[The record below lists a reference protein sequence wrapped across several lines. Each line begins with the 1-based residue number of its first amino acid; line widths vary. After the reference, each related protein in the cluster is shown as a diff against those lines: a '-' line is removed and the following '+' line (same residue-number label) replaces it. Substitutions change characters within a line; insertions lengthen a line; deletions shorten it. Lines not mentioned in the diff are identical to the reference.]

1 MNFSKKPHETKPFYI
16 EQSAEYVITR
26 YAFRNEIPENGHSEV
41 MLYPTGDG
49 KRAILE
55 VKQKQTYPHGL
66 RRCDNS
72 GELAKAFQQILSD
85 FAEKNELK
93 PVTLKKSEKKSFNC
107 ISIKKTAPTNSV
119 TDTPEEAE
127 IKKKKKPIEGYPKK
141 INNKKTFEKV
151 NEKQDKPFSKT
162 KKSNQKPVRS
172 QPPLMIINNGR
183 KYLINGNEAEVDFTN
198 GTITDTVTGEVY
210 FFNSHKAL
218 KKSYRRKEKEFIYNV
233 TEGKS
238 IFGTITSG
246 QKNDINVIYKM
257 GRALEAWIKRNFSIQ
272 YALIAY
278 EPNEDGSW
286 HIHVVVCF
294 ADDVPADFEKR
305 LRKWADKYNGRP
317 QSEQV
322 VIERL
327 LEKEDVMRVYAY
339 LNPTSKKKR
348 HREVFYPKGMKNLT
362 VFGKRG
368 VPKALYVA
376 NTVLREFTKK
386 IEARELPCFNKE
398 YVFKDCEGFFT
409 RTISYSYYTINL
421 ERIRDNRENIPKNK
435 ILRKEKHSQN
445 RSNNVEQLCLFAPTI
460 SRLSS
465 NEIYCYT

>member
-1 MNFSKKPHETKPFYI
+1 MNFSTKPHETKPFFI
-16 EQSAEYVITR
+16 ERSAEYVITR
-26 YAFRNEIPENGHSEV
+26 YAFKNKIPEYGHSEV

-85 FAEKNELK
+85 FTEKNKLK
-93 PVTLKKSEKKSFNC
+93 PVTLKKSEKKALNC

-127 IKKKKKPIEGYPKK
+127 IKKKKPIEGYPKK

-172 QPPLMIINNGR
+172 QPPLLIINGR
-183 KYLINGNEAEVDFTN
+183 KYLVNGNEAEVDFTN
-198 GTITDTVTGEVY
+198 GTITDTATGEVY
-210 FFNSHKAL
+210 FFKGDKAL
-218 KKSYRRKEKEFIYNV
+218 KKSYKRKEKEFVYNV
-233 TEGKS
+233 IEGKS
-238 IFGTITSG
+238 IFCTITSD
-246 QKNDINVIYKM
+246 QKPDVNKVRKI
-257 GRALEAWIKRNFSIQ
+257 GSALEAWIRYHYSAQ
-272 YALIAY
+272 YAFIAY

-286 HIHVVVCF
+286 HIHLVVCF
-294 ADDVPADFEKR
+294 ADDVPADFEER
-305 LRKWADKYNGRP
+305 LRKWADKYNRRP

-322 VIERL
+322 SIERL
-327 LEKEDVMRVYAY
+327 LKKEDVMRIFGY

-362 VFGKRG
+362 VFGKRS
-368 VPKALYVA
+368 VPKSLYVA
-376 NTVLREFTKK
+376 NTVLKECIKK
-386 IEARELPCFNKE
+386 IEARELPCFNKQ
-398 YVFKDCEGFFT
+398 YVFKDCEGFIP
-409 RTISYSYYTINL
+409 RTISYSYYTISL
-421 ERIRDNRENIPKNK
+421 ERIRDIRENIPKNK
-435 ILRKEKHSQN
+435 NSLRNYNIVKHRSRYDLQN
-445 RSNNVEQLCLFAPTI
+445 VQ
-460 SRLSS
+460 
-465 NEIYCYT
+465 